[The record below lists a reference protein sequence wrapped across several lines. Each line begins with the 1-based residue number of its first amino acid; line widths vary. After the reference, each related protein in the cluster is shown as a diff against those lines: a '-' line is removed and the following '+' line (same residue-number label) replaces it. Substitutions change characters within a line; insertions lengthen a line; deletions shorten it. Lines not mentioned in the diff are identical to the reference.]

1 MSRELAMGLMARF
14 FGSVICGIFLSMG
27 FLGAAT
33 IWRPYDPLDTWAD
46 VRHDV
51 LAISIVGAIAGA
63 IVGLLWSIWA
73 VELRL
78 DRPTSQPRA

>member
-1 MSRELAMGLMARF
+1 MGLVARF
-14 FGSVICGIFLSMG
+14 FGSVICGISLAIG

-51 LAISIVGAIAGA
+51 LAISIVGSIAGA
-63 IVGLLWSIWA
+63 IVGLLWSIWV
-73 VELRL
+73 VELWL
-78 DRPTSQPRA
+78 DRTTRQTRA